1 MTGVTLRICR
11 PEDERA
17 LRRLA
22 ARDSAAPLA
31 GTVLLAEV
39 EGEPRAAIALESR
52 RVIADP
58 FAPTSALVDLLR
70 ARAYQLA
77 QPSRPPLGPGRVR
90 RLLRAWLPRPARETA
105 H

>member
-1 MTGVTLRICR
+1 MTSVTLRICR
-11 PEDERA
+11 LEDERA

-22 ARDSAAPLA
+22 TRDSAAPLA

-52 RVIADP
+52 RVVADP
-58 FAPTSALVDLLR
+58 FAR
-70 ARAYQLA
+70 ADQLA

-90 RLLRAWLPRPARETA
+90 RHLRAWLPRPARETA